1 MVKSGNRYLIW
12 DLKETK
18 GALMKK
24 TALLAATLA
33 SLVLTGPAMAANEL
47 SKEKQADAE
56 YMMRK
61 IVEDIHARKLRV
73 TVTDTTLDKSIE
85 VVGAPLRFIDTRK
98 DKNSREVYACA
109 HVSLK
114 TKIQNGKKVMKRIKR
129 TDELCKGT
137 KSGKILYVANVQ

>member
-1 MVKSGNRYLIW
+1 
-12 DLKETK
+12 
-18 GALMKK
+18 MKK
-24 TALLAATLA
+24 SATLA
-33 SLVLTGPAMAANEL
+33 AMMASLLLTTPAIAASDVSE
-47 SKEKQADAE
+47 EKRADAE

-98 DKNSREVYACA
+98 DKNSREIYSCA

-114 TKIQNGKKVMKRIKR
+114 TKIKTDKKVMKRIKR

-137 KSGKILYVANVQ
+137 KSGKILYVANVH